1 MKELIQDHAIVQ
13 QIVLMFLILT
23 CAVVVDLIA
32 GVWKASKAGIATTS
46 TGLKRTATKMGQYY
60 LPMLCAACID
70 LMSDMCEIYDHPYF
84 SFGLGA
90 FFVLCE
96 LKSVMENTRTKE
108 EMREAAN
115 TMQVVLK
122 NKDDLAKVFM
132 QVMVEQFNEF
142 NKQQKHNE
150 DESK

>member
-1 MKELIQDHAIVQ
+1 MKELIQDHIIVN
-13 QIVLMFLILT
+13 QIVVMFVILT
-23 CAVVVDLIA
+23 IAVVVDLVA

-60 LPMLCAACID
+60 LPMLCSACID
-70 LMSDMCEIYDHPYF
+70 LMSDMCEIYSHPYF
-84 SFGLGA
+84 TFGIGA

-132 QVMVEQFNEF
+132 QVVIEQFNEF
-142 NKQQKHNE
+142 NKIQKN